1 MMKGMMQKGGSGSYE
16 EDAPKTSFKQA
27 FASARKGGEKT
38 FEWNGKKYT
47 TDVAKPAAAKAA
59 GPRATASTPK
69 TGEQMM
75 ADEGKRRAGLSS
87 VESVLERNKAAQD
100 SKRTSF
106 RMPSGKPDMA
116 PAKEEAEESPIH
128 YGAKK
133 VPTRGELREGASRSA
148 MDKMPPKAFAKGG
161 SVSGRADGI
170 AKKGKTNCK
179 MV

>member
-1 MMKGMMQKGGSGSYE
+1 MMKGIMQKGGSGSYE

-69 TGEQMM
+69 TGDQMM
-75 ADEGKRRAGLSS
+75 ADEGKRRAGLSP
-87 VESVLERNKAAQD
+87 VASVLERNKAAQD

-106 RMPSGKPDMA
+106 RMPSSKPDMA
-116 PAKEEAEESPIH
+116 PAKEEAEEKSMPES
-128 YGAKK
+128 K
-133 VPTRGELREGASRSA
+133 PRRGSMVGDTEVDTNTLL
-148 MDKMPPKAFAKGG
+148 PKRYAKGG